1 MVSEF
6 EAGKS
11 GKSWEILSD
20 LGKRFVDRGLV
31 VGSGGNL
38 SMLLP
43 DKKSFLITGTGT
55 SLDRLDEDSFAVVS
69 LDGTYSSSGTQPSSE
84 YRVHLAAYQS
94 RSDVTTCIHL
104 HPQASVL
111 LAALGIETK
120 FVTVDHVYY
129 LRKIVRIPWIRPGT
143 QEIADAVA
151 REIAGVNVLVLEN
164 HGCVVVAGN
173 PELAYS
179 RALNLEEA
187 SELTLRSRIVG
198 IEPLEVPSA
207 YREYLEGKG
216 L

>member
-1 MVSEF
+1 VVSEF

-120 FVTVDHVYY
+120 FVTVDHVFY

>member
-11 GKSWEILSD
+11 GKAWEILSN

-55 SLDRLDEDSFAVVS
+55 SLDRLGEESFAVVG
-69 LDGTYSSSGTQPSSE
+69 LDGTFSSTGMQPSSE

-129 LRKIVRIPWIRPGT
+129 LRKVVRIPWIRPGT

-187 SELTLRSRIVG
+187 SELTLRSRMVG

-207 YREYLEGKG
+207 YSEYLEGKG

>member
-1 MVSEF
+1 VVSEF

-94 RSDVTTCIHL
+94 RSDITTCIHL

-111 LAALGIETK
+111 LAALGVETK

-164 HGCVVVAGN
+164 HGCVVVAGH
-173 PELAYS
+173 PELAFS

-187 SELTLRSRIVG
+187 SELTLRSRMVG

>member
-11 GKSWEILSD
+11 GKAWEILSN

-69 LDGTYSSSGTQPSSE
+69 LEGTYSSSGTQPSSE

-94 RSDVTTCIHL
+94 RGDVTTCIHL

-120 FVTVDHVYY
+120 FVTVDHVHY